1 MVGGAELPLSRSLEI
16 DRDNKQMTKIP
27 QKTDPLMPK
36 SRSMEE
42 QREIPRRMPVTTL
55 IPSPGIGQRRLP
67 PDEDFEG
74 EEGGRTTIKG

>member
-1 MVGGAELPLSRSLEI
+1 
-16 DRDNKQMTKIP
+16 
-27 QKTDPLMPK
+27 
-36 SRSMEE
+36 MEE

-74 EEGGRTTIKG
+74 EEGGRTAIKG